1 MSSSATPSSRIGWG
15 VMAGEEVTLYSEILE
30 FSHLFACSSR
40 FRFEF
45 RAGHRL
51 HGGLISVVV
60 YLPFA
65 TPAIF
70 GQVETPPQ
78 NSVI

>member
-15 VMAGEEVTLYSEILE
+15 VMAGEEVTLYSEVLE

-51 HGGLISVVV
+51 LSVETFLKNKVS
-60 YLPFA
+60 LTTEECRTTSSTSLNC
-65 TPAIF
+65 TPA
-70 GQVETPPQ
+70 
-78 NSVI
+78 